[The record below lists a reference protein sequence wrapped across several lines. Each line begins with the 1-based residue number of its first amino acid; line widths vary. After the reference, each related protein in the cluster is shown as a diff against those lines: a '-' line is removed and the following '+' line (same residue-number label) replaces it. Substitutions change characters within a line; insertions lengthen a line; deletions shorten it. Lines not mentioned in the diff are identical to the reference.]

1 MSKQTFTNLQEKG
14 KYLWDLI
21 RKNKKNIIHS
31 NLSVSNKF
39 LAIIEILNNE
49 LFEKMQAKQGFE
61 NSSMITTA
69 LRIAKTDGI
78 KGFYRF

>member
-1 MSKQTFTNLQEKG
+1 MKRIPI
-14 KYLWDLI
+14 DLI
-21 RKNKKNIIHS
+21 FADLLCKLSMLFGSTIHRLTES
-31 NLSVSNKF
+31 PVF
-39 LAIIEILNNE
+39 NE